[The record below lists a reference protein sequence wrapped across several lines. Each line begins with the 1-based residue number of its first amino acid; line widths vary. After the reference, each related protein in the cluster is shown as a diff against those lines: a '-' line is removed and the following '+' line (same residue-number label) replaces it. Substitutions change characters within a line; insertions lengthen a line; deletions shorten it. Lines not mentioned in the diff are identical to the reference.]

1 MNPTTI
7 AAQDGEPESNAS
19 ATETLDDAPEDVDD
33 EPGEEEEE
41 DDAAAVPAAATPIA
55 LPALDPVA
63 VDGVFRGLAML
74 LTQKGTT
81 LLLGIAKT
89 GDERLRVTVQL
100 PPASDEPAESV
111 IPLTLVATPE
121 EMDTQFVTA
130 LASYKPGRDYAT
142 ASAAEIVR
150 ATKAAADQSRA
161 AAEAKRKNATS
172 TSRSHKPSGAL
183 IVTTVPANATITV
196 AGNDGRSLTA
206 ASARPLTLPV
216 GKATITATAEG
227 HKTRITTVTIA
238 QGKTEKL
245 DLDLPSAEPSLF

>member
-1 MNPTTI
+1 MSTGSTSINDES
-7 AAQDGEPESNAS
+7 AA
-19 ATETLDDAPEDVDD
+19 DAAVVEERDDVDD
-33 EPGEEEEE
+33 GEGDEEEE
-41 DDAAAVPAAATPIA
+41 DDAAAAPAATSPIA

-63 VDGVFRGLAML
+63 VDGVFRGLATL
-74 LTQKGTT
+74 LTQKGAT

-130 LASYKPGRDYAT
+130 LASYKPARDYAA

-161 AAEAKRKNATS
+161 AAEAKRKSATA
-172 TSRSHKPSGAL
+172 TSRSHKPSGTL
-183 IVTTVPANATITV
+183 IVTTVPATATITV
-196 AGNDGRSLTA
+196 AGNDGKSLTA
-206 ASARPLTLPV
+206 TSAQPITLPV

-227 HKTRITTVTIA
+227 HKTRVATVSIA

-245 DLDLPSAEPSLF
+245 ELDLPSAEPSLF